1 VEPRTQ
7 RDPLCASATGAASK
21 RRCAA
26 AMNCRMVAH
35 RARGR
40 SSRLALIRVGDRV
53 VRPESG
59 RGNYLIGLELNGPG
73 AS

>member
-1 VEPRTQ
+1 
-7 RDPLCASATGAASK
+7 
-21 RRCAA
+21 
-26 AMNCRMVAH
+26 MNCRMVAH